1 MINGFEFSKI
11 KLNKLPESWQ
21 EEGAMEELES
31 FLQENWQQRSIF
43 YTDGHITSRQQF
55 IDFDKKDAVKLQNYI
70 GTITFRGE
78 QLNIFPK
85 IFKEDEDDFDTDN
98 LKTEDLINNLIYWLG
113 YCDKLNF
120 PFVFMKGEL
129 SEAENLME
137 LFITIYVHY
146 VKAAISRLRYHQ
158 YEDVV
163 ETGSFVKGRI
173 DFKDY
178 SLRKYPRGQA
188 DKLNYTYSS
197 FVFDNALNRIIKCTC
212 LFLLNI
218 TNQATNKKIIR
229 NILVVL
235 GDVAN
240 ENCKPYDCDQVHLSA
255 LHGNYRIIL
264 SMSKMFLLNK
274 ISSNKIGM
282 TETFCFLFPAEIL
295 FEGFIGGFI
304 KEMLA
309 GRAKVR
315 TQARGQYLAELVVDG
330 EVLGNVFSLKEDI
343 LVEFD
348 DFIVVLDTKYKEIER
363 FQKVRENRKLKIS
376 DNDMKQMAIYA
387 VKRGA
392 KKLYLIYPLHKNEDI
407 ETLEVRYDIHL
418 DGLEAS
424 KCIPLEILKV
434 PFAYR
439 ESENESKDMLK
450 KIFGKIFT
458 ETI

>member
-43 YTDGHITSRQQF
+43 YSDRQITSRQQF
-55 IDFDKKDAVKLQNYI
+55 IDFDKKDAIKLQNYI
-70 GTITFRGE
+70 GTITFKGE

-85 IFKEDEDDFDTDN
+85 IFKEDEDDFDTDH
-98 LKTEDLINNLIYWLG
+98 LKTEDLINNLVYWLG

-120 PFVFMKGEL
+120 PFVSMKGEL

-146 VKAAISRLRYHQ
+146 VKAAIGRLRYHQ
-158 YEDVV
+158 YEDVA

-178 SLRKYPRGQA
+178 ALRKYPQGQS

-218 TNQATNKKIIR
+218 TNQAANKEIIR
-229 NILVVL
+229 NILMVL

-240 ENCKPYDCDQVHLSA
+240 VNCKPYDCDQVHLSA

-264 SMSKMFLLNK
+264 SMSRMFLLNK

-309 GRAKVR
+309 GKARVR
-315 TQARGQYLAELVVDG
+315 TQAGGQYLAELVVDG
-330 EVLGNVFSLKEDI
+330 EILGNAFMLKEDI

-348 DFIVVLDTKYKEIER
+348 DSIVVLDTKYKEIER
-363 FQKVRENRKLKIS
+363 FSRVRENRKLKIS
-376 DNDMKQMAIYA
+376 DSDMKQMAVYA
-387 VKRGA
+387 LKRGA
-392 KKLYLIYPLHKNEDI
+392 KKLFLVYPLHKNEEM
-407 ETLEVRYDIHL
+407 ETLEVRYDIYI
-418 DGLEAS
+418 DEADAA

-434 PFAYR
+434 PFACR
-439 ESENESKDMLK
+439 ENETKSKEMLR
-450 KIFGKIFT
+450 KIFDKIFT
-458 ETI
+458 SV

>member
-11 KLNKLPESWQ
+11 KLNKLPKSWQ

-43 YTDGHITSRQQF
+43 YSDRQITSRQQF
-55 IDFDKKDAVKLQNYI
+55 IDFDKKDAIKLQNYI
-70 GTITFRGE
+70 GTITFKGE

-85 IFKEDEDDFDTDN
+85 IFKEDEDDFDADD
-98 LKTEDLINNLIYWLG
+98 LKTEDLINNLVYWLG

-120 PFVFMKGEL
+120 PFVSMKGEL

-146 VKAAISRLRYHQ
+146 VKAAIGRLRYHQ
-158 YEDVV
+158 YEDVA

-173 DFKDY
+173 DFRDY
-178 SLRKYPRGQA
+178 ALRKYPQGQL

-218 TNQATNKKIIR
+218 TNQAANKEIIR
-229 NILVVL
+229 NILMVL

-240 ENCKPYDCDQVHLSA
+240 VNCKPYDCDQVHLSA

-264 SMSKMFLLNK
+264 SMSRMFLLNK

-309 GRAKVR
+309 GKARVR
-315 TQARGQYLAELVVDG
+315 TQAGGQYLAELVVDG
-330 EVLGNVFSLKEDI
+330 EILGNAFMLKEDI

-348 DFIVVLDTKYKEIER
+348 DSIVVLDTKYKEIER
-363 FQKVRENRKLKIS
+363 FSRVRENRKLKIS
-376 DNDMKQMAIYA
+376 DSDMKQMAVYA
-387 VKRGA
+387 LKRGA
-392 KKLYLIYPLHKNEDI
+392 KKLFLVYPLHKNEEM
-407 ETLEVRYDIHL
+407 ETLEVRYDIYI
-418 DGLEAS
+418 DEADAA

-434 PFAYR
+434 PFACR
-439 ESENESKDMLK
+439 ENETKSKEMLR
-450 KIFGKIFT
+450 KIFDKIFT
-458 ETI
+458 SV

>member
-1 MINGFEFSKI
+1 M
-11 KLNKLPESWQ
+11 
-21 EEGAMEELES
+21 
-31 FLQENWQQRSIF
+31 
-43 YTDGHITSRQQF
+43 
-55 IDFDKKDAVKLQNYI
+55 
-70 GTITFRGE
+70 
-78 QLNIFPK
+78 
-85 IFKEDEDDFDTDN
+85 DTDD
-98 LKTEDLINNLIYWLG
+98 LKIEDLINNLVYWLG

-120 PFVFMKGEL
+120 PFVSMKGEL

-178 SLRKYPRGQA
+178 ALRKYPRGQLE
-188 DKLNYTYSS
+188 KLSYTYSS
-197 FVFDNALNRIIKCTC
+197 FIFDNALNRIIKCTC

-218 TNQATNKKIIR
+218 TNQTANKEIIR
-229 NILVVL
+229 NILMIL

-240 ENCKPYDCDQVHLSA
+240 ENCKPYDCDKIHLSM

-274 ISSNKIGM
+274 ISSNQIGM

-309 GRAKVR
+309 EKAKVR
-315 TQARGQYLAELVVDG
+315 TQTGDQYLAELVVDG
-330 EVLGNVFSLKEDI
+330 EILGNAFLLKEDI

-348 DFIVVLDTKYKEIER
+348 DFIIVLDTKYKEIER
-363 FQKVRENRKLKIS
+363 FHKVRENRKLKIS
-376 DNDMKQMAIYA
+376 DSDMKQMAVYA
-387 VKRGA
+387 AKRGA
-392 KKLYLIYPLHKNEDI
+392 KKLYLIYPLHKNEEI
-407 ETLEVRYDIHL
+407 ETMEVRYDIYL
-418 DGLEAS
+418 DGLDAS

-434 PFAYR
+434 PFAYQ
-439 ESENESKDMLK
+439 ESESKSKEMLQ
-450 KIFGKIFT
+450 KIFAKIY
-458 ETI
+458 E

>member
-1 MINGFEFSKI
+1 
-11 KLNKLPESWQ
+11 
-21 EEGAMEELES
+21 
-31 FLQENWQQRSIF
+31 
-43 YTDGHITSRQQF
+43 
-55 IDFDKKDAVKLQNYI
+55 
-70 GTITFRGE
+70 
-78 QLNIFPK
+78 
-85 IFKEDEDDFDTDN
+85 
-98 LKTEDLINNLIYWLG
+98 
-113 YCDKLNF
+113 
-120 PFVFMKGEL
+120 
-129 SEAENLME
+129 
-137 LFITIYVHY
+137 
-146 VKAAISRLRYHQ
+146 
-158 YEDVV
+158 
-163 ETGSFVKGRI
+163 
-173 DFKDY
+173 
-178 SLRKYPRGQA
+178 
-188 DKLNYTYSS
+188 
-197 FVFDNALNRIIKCTC
+197 
-212 LFLLNI
+212 
-218 TNQATNKKIIR
+218 
-229 NILVVL
+229 
-235 GDVAN
+235 
-240 ENCKPYDCDQVHLSA
+240 
-255 LHGNYRIIL
+255 
-264 SMSKMFLLNK
+264 MSKMFLLNK

>member
-11 KLNKLPESWQ
+11 KMEKLPKSWQ
-21 EEGAMEELES
+21 EEGALKELES

-43 YTDGHITSRQQF
+43 YTDRQITSRQQF
-55 IDFDKKDAVKLQNYI
+55 IDFDKKDAIKLQNYI
-70 GTITFRGE
+70 GTIIFKGE

-85 IFKEDEDDFDTDN
+85 IFKEDEDDFDTDD
-98 LKTEDLINNLIYWLG
+98 LKIEDLINNLVYWLG

-120 PFVFMKGEL
+120 PFVSMKGEL

-178 SLRKYPRGQA
+178 ALRKYPRRQL
-188 DKLNYTYSS
+188 DKLSYTYSS
-197 FVFDNALNRIIKCTC
+197 FIFDNALNRIIKCTC

-218 TNQATNKKIIR
+218 TNQTANKEIIR
-229 NILVVL
+229 NILMIL

-240 ENCKPYDCDQVHLSA
+240 ENCKPYDCDQIHLSM

-274 ISSNKIGM
+274 ISSNQIGM

-309 GRAKVR
+309 GKAEVK
-315 TQARGQYLAELVVDG
+315 TQTSDQYLAELVVDG
-330 EVLGNVFSLKEDI
+330 EILGNAFLLKEDI
-343 LVEFD
+343 LVKFED
-348 DFIVVLDTKYKEIER
+348 AVVVIDTKYKEIER
-363 FQKVRENRKLKIS
+363 FHKVRENRKLKIS
-376 DNDMKQMAIYA
+376 DSDMKQMAVYA
-387 VKRGA
+387 AKRGA
-392 KKLYLIYPLHKNEDI
+392 KKLYLIYPLHKNEEI
-407 ETLEVRYDIHL
+407 ETMEVRYDIHL
-418 DGLEAS
+418 DESDTS

-439 ESENESKDMLK
+439 ESENESKEMLR
-450 KIFGKIFT
+450 KILEKVLKF
-458 ETI
+458 E

>member
-11 KLNKLPESWQ
+11 KLNKLPKSWQ
-21 EEGAMEELES
+21 EEGAMGELES

-43 YTDGHITSRQQF
+43 YSDRQITSRQQF
-55 IDFDKKDAVKLQNYI
+55 IDFDKKDAIKLQNYI
-70 GTITFRGE
+70 GTITFKGE

-85 IFKEDEDDFDTDN
+85 IFKEDEDDFDADD
-98 LKTEDLINNLIYWLG
+98 LKTEDLINNLVYWLG

-120 PFVFMKGEL
+120 PFISMKGEL

-146 VKAAISRLRYHQ
+146 VKAAIGRLRYHQ
-158 YEDVV
+158 YEDVA

-178 SLRKYPRGQA
+178 ALRKYPQGQS

-218 TNQATNKKIIR
+218 TNQAANKEIIR
-229 NILVVL
+229 NILMVL

-240 ENCKPYDCDQVHLSA
+240 VNCKPYDCDQVHLSA

-264 SMSKMFLLNK
+264 SMSRMFLLNK

-309 GRAKVR
+309 GKARVR
-315 TQARGQYLAELVVDG
+315 TQAGGQYLAEFVVDG
-330 EVLGNVFSLKEDI
+330 EILGNAFMLKEDI

-348 DFIVVLDTKYKEIER
+348 DSIVVLDTKYKEIER
-363 FQKVRENRKLKIS
+363 FSRVRENRKLKIS
-376 DNDMKQMAIYA
+376 DSDMKQMAVYA
-387 VKRGA
+387 LKRGA
-392 KKLYLIYPLHKNEDI
+392 KKLFLVYPLHKNEEM
-407 ETLEVRYDIHL
+407 ETLEVRYDIYI
-418 DGLEAS
+418 DEADAA

-434 PFAYR
+434 PFACR
-439 ESENESKDMLK
+439 ENETKSKEMLR
-450 KIFGKIFT
+450 KIFDKIFT
-458 ETI
+458 SV